1 MSTAGVQIQ
10 LSIPEIY
17 QQLCKKCQK
26 KLKRLIAEKVTEEM
40 VRPIVGEKPTRPA

>member
-1 MSTAGVQIQ
+1 MAQAGVSIQ

-40 VRPIVGEKPTRPA
+40 VRPIVEPKPTRQA